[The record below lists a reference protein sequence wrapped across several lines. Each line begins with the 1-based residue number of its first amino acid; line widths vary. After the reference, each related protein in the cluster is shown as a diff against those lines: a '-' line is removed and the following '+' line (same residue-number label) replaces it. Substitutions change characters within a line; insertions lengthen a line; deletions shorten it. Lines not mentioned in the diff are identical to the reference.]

1 MIRIVPFD
9 VNTSKLISGHVDLDP
24 VKFLENIKEVVE
36 VFDSNLI
43 NTKVINNETELD
55 ETPFVVPETRGGF
68 SFIVT
73 FSKKA
78 GSEEIVGQNAGLGK
92 AIAALD
98 NFEVD
103 PTVMVSTRK
112 LVLLNEFCWD
122 VCDFDVD
129 ILRGRALGG
138 INVEVLEVDGT
149 EVYTFAR
156 DHTGEQQLEE
166 FKGCGVGADIP
177 RVTDAIASDDDAGM
191 IRIIF
196 IGRGGTDKITQNNIC
211 PNSF

>member
-1 MIRIVPFD
+1 
-9 VNTSKLISGHVDLDP
+9 LDP

-138 INVEVLEVDGT
+138 INVEFLRLMELKCTPLREITLLSSNLKSSRDVVLVPTSPG
-149 EVYTFAR
+149 
-156 DHTGEQQLEE
+156 
-166 FKGCGVGADIP
+166 
-177 RVTDAIASDDDAGM
+177 
-191 IRIIF
+191 
-196 IGRGGTDKITQNNIC
+196 
-211 PNSF
+211 